1 MYAVSYQKVIPHL
14 YSNVWRVLLCL
25 LGGTRTVSRRWT
37 RYIYHP
43 PYITILHGNLLTLPL
58 STPLLSPPPFLPLHP
73 PLFYFQLSILFSHL
87 LHVFPSPSSPLL
99 LPLSTLPQP
108 SLSQLKLSMMQA
120 GWQTLMV
127 PHKELCSMVRLEV
140 KGVQNNVRVRQLQIL
155 AQPARGLE
163 TTYPAP
169 IAQQK
174 ACEAVALR
182 VFRLLTSQVWFEY
195 DS

>member
-1 MYAVSYQKVIPHL
+1 MYAVSYQKAIPHL

-25 LGGTRTVSRRWT
+25 SGGTRTVSRRWT

-43 PYITILHGNLLTLPL
+43 PYIAILRGNLLTLPL
-58 STPLLSPPPFLPLHP
+58 STPLHSPLLHSFPFILLSSISYFPSSSLTYSMFSPLHP
-73 PLFYFQLSILFSHL
+73 PL
-87 LHVFPSPSSPLL
+87 SSF
-99 LPLSTLPQP
+99 LPQP

>member
-1 MYAVSYQKVIPHL
+1 M
-14 YSNVWRVLLCL
+14 
-25 LGGTRTVSRRWT
+25 
-37 RYIYHP
+37 
-43 PYITILHGNLLTLPL
+43 
-58 STPLLSPPPFLPLHP
+58 FFPLHP
-73 PLFYFQLSILFSHL
+73 PLSSFSPSL
-87 LHVFPSPSSPLL
+87 PSQPSPLFFLL
-99 LPLSTLPQP
+99 SLPQR

-127 PHKELCSMVRLEV
+127 PHRELCSMVRLEV

-182 VFRLLTSQVWFEY
+182 VFRLLTSQV
-195 DS
+195 